1 MKTSCDIPVGVRYNN
16 RYRGP
21 HESRKQD
28 AMITQIKYNLSKL
41 KTRVEELEI
50 YKENI
55 TIKPDYTNSI
65 LLSNIEYLESRLKE
79 IREVV
84 KYEQRNNK

>member
-21 HESRKQD
+21 HESKKQD
-28 AMITQIKYNLSKL
+28 SMIMQIKYNLNKL
-41 KTRVEELEI
+41 KARVDELES
-50 YKENI
+50 YKDNV
-55 TIKPDYTNSI
+55 TIKPNYTNSI
-65 LLSNIEYLESRLKE
+65 LLDNIEYLESRLSE
-79 IREVV
+79 VREVV